1 MEFNLD
7 SVPELAE
14 IMICVQFSV
23 DSLLSVL
30 GLHTFT
36 YTDRKWDFN
45 SANAIS
51 CILIIGV
58 MHLIHI
64 KLAH

>member
-36 YTDRKWDFN
+36 YADGKWDFN

-58 MHLIHI
+58 MHLKRT